1 MDNFQGE
8 ENDIIILSLVRS
20 QDFAIKEKREIR
32 RLIGFLAIDN
42 RICVS
47 LSRAKKGF
55 FCIGNLTLM
64 RAANDLWSKILDDME
79 QRDSV
84 GNALPLACQNH
95 PGTITDVSNATD
107 FNKAPNGGCSVPC
120 QARLNCG
127 HCCEQLCHPQDP
139 KHEEYDCRKR
149 CAKTCGVRGH
159 PCVRLCY
166 QDCNKCMVMLSK
178 IVPRCGHTMQMP
190 CHQDPSTFQCTK
202 PCPKIRPCG
211 HRCPKKCGDPCPR
224 KCLEEV
230 TKTWPLC
237 GHTNKT
243 QCSVD
248 PETAECPH
256 ACGEVLK
263 CEHPCSGRENVLSN
277 GKRYSVKL
285 NLATLTMY
293 NI

>member
-8 ENDIIILSLVRS
+8 ENDIIVLSLVRS
-20 QDFAIKEKREIR
+20 QDFATKEKREMR

-64 RAANDLWSKILDDME
+64 RAANDLWSEILNDME
-79 QRDSV
+79 QRGSV

-95 PGTITDVSNATD
+95 PRTITNVSNATD

-149 CAKTCGVRGH
+149 CAKTCVRGH
-159 PCVRLCY
+159 PCIRLCY
-166 QDCNKCMVMLSK
+166 QDCNKCMVHAFKDCSK
-178 IVPRCGHTMQMP
+178 VWSYHANAVPSRAFHIL
-190 CHQDPSTFQCTK
+190 QCTK
-202 PCPKIRPCG
+202 PCPKMLASCGHNCANKCGEECTTMCSKEVEKTWSPCG
-211 HRCPKKCGDPCPR
+211 HK
-224 KCLEEV
+224 
-230 TKTWPLC
+230 
-237 GHTNKT
+237 NKT
-243 QCSVD
+243 QCHVD
-248 PETAECPH
+248 PETTKCPRP
-256 ACGEVLK
+256 CGNLLK
-263 CEHPCSGRENVLSN
+263 CEHRCK
-277 GKRYSVKL
+277 GKKFSIISAKK
-285 NLATLTMY
+285 
-293 NI
+293 